1 MRKTGMKED
10 IYRINQRESAR
21 DLIKF
26 SICGTTHPDKKYTIS
41 RPSSHISCIEY
52 VEAGRG
58 AVTIDGKTFYPS
70 AGDSYFLIEGK
81 DQFYHSDKDDPWKKH
96 FINVSGKLLT
106 SLAEGYGISGAYYFK
121 GLDLKTE
128 LERIIT
134 LSKEDADPTAELI
147 IILNGIFMKMHD
159 HIRQKALNGGIE
171 AEMNDF
177 LNTKI
182 TEKFHIDELC
192 SHISR
197 SESQTIRIF
206 KRAYGV
212 TPYTYVL
219 NKKLELG
226 KSLLNS
232 TNLSVKEIAD
242 KLSFTDEYYFSNF
255 FKSKVGI
262 TPSAYRK
269 KFKGAERSE

>member
-10 IYRINQRESAR
+10 IYRINQREYAR

-26 SICGTTHPDKKYTIS
+26 SICGTTHPDKKYSIS
-41 RPSSHISCIEY
+41 RPSSNISCIEY

-58 AVTIDGKTFYPS
+58 TVTIDGKTFSPS

-81 DQFYHSDKDDPWKKH
+81 DQFYRSDKDEPWKKH

-106 SLAEGYGISGAYYFK
+106 SLAEGYGISGYYYFE
-121 GLDLKTE
+121 GLCLKDE
-128 LERIIT
+128 LLRIIA
-134 LSKEDADPTAELI
+134 LSKEDRDPTAELI
-147 IILNGIFMKMHD
+147 IILNEIFMKMHS
-159 HIRQKALNGGIE
+159 HIQVRASAGGIE
-171 AEMNDF
+171 AEMKDF

-182 TEKFHIDELC
+182 TEKFNIDELC
-192 SHISR
+192 AHISR

-206 KRAYGV
+206 KRAYGI
-212 TPYTYVL
+212 TPYNYVL
-219 NKKLELG
+219 SKKLELG
-226 KSLLNS
+226 KNLLNS
-232 TNLSVKEIAD
+232 TNLSVREIAD
-242 KLSFTDEYYFSNF
+242 KLSFADEYYFSNL

-269 KFKGAERSE
+269 KFKGAERNE

>member
-1 MRKTGMKED
+1 MKED

-26 SICGTTHPDKKYTIS
+26 SICGTTHPDKKYSIS
-41 RPSSHISCIEY
+41 RHASAISCIEY

-58 AVTIDGKTFYPS
+58 TVTIDGKTFSPS

-81 DQFYHSDKDDPWKKH
+81 DQFYYSDKDDPWKKH

-106 SLAEGYGISGAYYFK
+106 SLAEGYGISGVYYFK
-121 GLDLKTE
+121 GLDLKDK
-128 LERIIT
+128 LERIIS
-134 LSKEDADPTAELI
+134 LSKEEGDPTAELL
-147 IILNGIFMKMHD
+147 IILNEIFIKMHD
-159 HIRQKALNGGIE
+159 HIRTRATVGIE
-171 AEMNDF
+171 AEMKDF

-206 KRAYGV
+206 KQAYGI

-232 TNLSVKEIAD
+232 TNLSVKEIAS
-242 KLSFTDEYYFSNF
+242 KLAFADEYYFSNL

-269 KFKGAERSE
+269 IQRSRAK